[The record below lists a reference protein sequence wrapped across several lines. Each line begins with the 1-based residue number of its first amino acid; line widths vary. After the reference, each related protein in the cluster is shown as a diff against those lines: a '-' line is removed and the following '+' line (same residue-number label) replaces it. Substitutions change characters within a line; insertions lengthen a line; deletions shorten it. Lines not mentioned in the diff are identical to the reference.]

1 MNVVEQDFVMQLYVD
16 LQNLRLRVDDYLG
29 NTHAMIKRLQE
40 LAKEYAV
47 TKVFVKARQE
57 DWYVFLSAGFILEG
71 VFKRYFNGNDAF
83 SMAYYYSAERRTS
96 DYWMEEDQ
104 ILQQVLELPI
114 KPENTRANPSFPIR
128 MATIGDASSLA
139 ALYGKV
145 FQTYPTPMDD
155 AGYIKKVME
164 EGTIFFVAES
174 NGEIVSSASAEVNM
188 VYHNAEMTD
197 CATDPAFR
205 KHGLMKVLVCELEKE
220 LLRRNIYCAYSLARA
235 LSLGMNAVF
244 RQLGYEYT
252 GRLIKNCN
260 IFDKY
265 EDMNLWVKRLT

>member
-139 ALYGKV
+139 ALYG
-145 FQTYPTPMDD
+145 
-155 AGYIKKVME
+155 
-164 EGTIFFVAES
+164 
-174 NGEIVSSASAEVNM
+174 N
-188 VYHNAEMTD
+188 
-197 CATDPAFR
+197 R
-205 KHGLMKVLVCELEKE
+205 
-220 LLRRNIYCAYSLARA
+220 RRNGFFCSRIQW
-235 LSLGMNAVF
+235 G
-244 RQLGYEYT
+244 
-252 GRLIKNCN
+252 NC
-260 IFDKY
+260 
-265 EDMNLWVKRLT
+265 